1 VKTDIFRGAVLDI
14 ETKKRNDMCALEG
27 CGTYTDMPPILLSET
42 DRRAFLVGAM
52 SLQLATVL
60 AFPDLVAAQS
70 AKMTTLDIP
79 AGAGGKAQGVIAMP
93 AKLHAPAVVL
103 IHERGGV

>member
-1 VKTDIFRGAVLDI
+1 
-14 ETKKRNDMCALEG
+14 
-27 CGTYTDMPPILLSET
+27 
-42 DRRAFLVGAM
+42 M

-103 IHERGGV
+103 IHELVGV